1 MLEALAVTA
10 ATEKALAG
18 LAPFVATAAGGLT
31 GRSGARPTTS
41 GVPPVGGV
49 GAGAMGVRAGMMS
62 RGMASGRSGPHRS
75 TAPTLTGAADDE
87 AARAARDK
95 DATRQA
101 EKEAKR
107 AALAEKRAQRAVRK
121 AEREAE
127 REAEEHEREAGREPV
142 DLAEPVAET
151 AGEDEAPRR

>member
-1 MLEALAVTA
+1 
-10 ATEKALAG
+10 
-18 LAPFVATAAGGLT
+18 
-31 GRSGARPTTS
+31 
-41 GVPPVGGV
+41 
-49 GAGAMGVRAGMMS
+49 MGVRAGTMS

-75 TAPTLTGAADDE
+75 AAPTLTGAADDE

-95 DATRQA
+95 EAATQA

-127 REAEEHEREAGREPV
+127 EHEREAAREPV
-142 DLAEPVAET
+142 DLTEPVAET

>member
-1 MLEALAVTA
+1 MPD
-10 ATEKALAG
+10 LAG
-18 LAPFVATAAGGLT
+18 ISAAGPAPFVATAAGGLT

-49 GAGAMGVRAGMMS
+49 GAGAMGVRAGTMS

-127 REAEEHEREAGREPV
+127 EHEREAGREPV